1 MAENMKYAIMLTL
14 CELSSAKIKAP
25 NDCTTTL
32 DHHDQL
38 TRCIQKLSASPQAW
52 TSYSGYFR
60 DIVLICFAIKYPME
74 KEILEKLHEN
84 ITLNQVKNFDIL
96 QSQQNYLIQ
105 WRQQEFDMLD
115 VLKESQVDVIN
126 HIAKAKDYYQK
137 TESQI
142 EFLFDTLGLLQNKT
156 QLAIIQYDEMV
167 NRHIEQVYRQ
177 LNDLLIHQTMEID
190 GLVDALLLKLDK
202 VHRHVEQSLLDQ
214 IQATNSW
221 NEYVKNIELELN
233 DRWKNSIQ
241 NMSTILYNAIN
252 GPLDEIKQL
261 QDKLNVAHHHLIEIM
276 KPFHWVSENT
286 WIIYS
291 QGLSAVKH
299 LIMQLLAWATLCN
312 RLQTL
317 FQVINVQHSKAC
329 ACTLASIIFIS
340 SRQFTLNIHLNI
352 LIVTS
357 ACLLTQ
363 GILMCYNPEAEE
375 NMYNSIQQVPST
387 CYDVPSTFTVK
398 DTYHFHRYYSYSS

>member
-1 MAENMKYAIMLTL
+1 MH
-14 CELSSAKIKAP
+14 SVKIRVVLVKVIL
-25 NDCTTTL
+25 NNIY
-32 DHHDQL
+32 QN
-38 TRCIQKLSASPQAW
+38 RKLSASPQAW
-52 TSYSGYFR
+52 TSYS
-60 DIVLICFAIKYPME
+60 VLICFAIKYPME

-276 KPFHWVSENT
+276 KPFHWQSLRMHFSINYLHFFKT
-286 WIIYS
+286 IYIKYPFEYPYCNICTS
-291 QGLSAVKH
+291 NKLLSSTA
-299 LIMQLLAWATLCN
+299 
-312 RLQTL
+312 
-317 FQVINVQHSKAC
+317 
-329 ACTLASIIFIS
+329 
-340 SRQFTLNIHLNI
+340 
-352 LIVTS
+352 
-357 ACLLTQ
+357 
-363 GILMCYNPEAEE
+363 EAEE

>member
-1 MAENMKYAIMLTL
+1 
-14 CELSSAKIKAP
+14 
-25 NDCTTTL
+25 
-32 DHHDQL
+32 
-38 TRCIQKLSASPQAW
+38 
-52 TSYSGYFR
+52 
-60 DIVLICFAIKYPME
+60 ME

-142 EFLFDTLGLLQNKT
+142 EFLFDTLGLLQNRT

-190 GLVDALLLKLDK
+190 GLVDTLLLKLDK
-202 VHRHVEQSLLDQ
+202 VHKHIEQSLLDQ

-233 DRWKNSIQ
+233 DGWKNSIQ

-261 QDKLNVAHHHLIEIM
+261 QDKLNDAHHHLNEIM

-317 FQVINVQHSKAC
+317 FQVINVKHSKTC
-329 ACTLASIIFIS
+329 ACTLASSKYNDLS
-340 SRQFTLNIHLNI
+340 S
-352 LIVTS
+352 
-357 ACLLTQ
+357 LL
-363 GILMCYNPEAEE
+363 
-375 NMYNSIQQVPST
+375 
-387 CYDVPSTFTVK
+387 
-398 DTYHFHRYYSYSS
+398 